1 MVRGIR
7 EVKRFHEQDAHGQP
21 IPLVDARMDGWV
33 GGWTD
38 IIRHLI
44 LVIVIS
50 KKGIVIVCANDEITS
65 TNGVAN
71 IAFLFLGKKQPAD

>member
-1 MVRGIR
+1 
-7 EVKRFHEQDAHGQP
+7 
-21 IPLVDARMDGWV
+21 MDGWV
-33 GGWTD
+33 DGWTD

-44 LVIVIS
+44 LVKS
-50 KKGIVIVCANDEITS
+50 KKGIVIVCVNNEITS

>member
-1 MVRGIR
+1 
-7 EVKRFHEQDAHGQP
+7 
-21 IPLVDARMDGWV
+21 MDGWV

-44 LVIVIS
+44 LAIVIS
-50 KKGIVIVCANDEITS
+50 KKGIVIVCVNNEITS

-71 IAFLFLGKKQPAD
+71 IAFIFLGKKQPGD

>member
-1 MVRGIR
+1 
-7 EVKRFHEQDAHGQP
+7 
-21 IPLVDARMDGWV
+21 VDARMDGWV

-50 KKGIVIVCANDEITS
+50 KKGIVIVCVNNEITS
-65 TNGVAN
+65 TNGVGNTAL
-71 IAFLFLGKKQPAD
+71 IFLGKKQPAD